1 MPSVKAERP
10 RVVITGL
17 GCVSPLGV
25 DIESTWQGAIEGRS
39 GIRTITRFDP
49 SELPVQFAGEI
60 PGDVNA
66 GDIEPKEL
74 RRLDPFILYAL
85 AAARE
90 AMEDSG
96 LTLEGSTGD
105 RAGTAIGS
113 GIGGL
118 DTLHTNSK
126 AFLKSGHKR
135 VSPFMIPMAIAN
147 LAGGYVSIQ
156 HGLRGPNICHV
167 SACATGAHSIGE
179 AARIIERGDADVMVV
194 GGCESPVNIMGVA
207 GFAAMRALS
216 TRNDEPE
223 KASRPFDV
231 DRDGFVM
238 GEGAGVM
245 VLEPLEAAQA
255 RGAKIYG
262 EVAGY
267 GASADAQFVTMP
279 AEDGEGGRRAMNIA
293 LEDAGID
300 PAAVGYLNAHG
311 TSTPA
316 GDGLECGAIRKVF
329 GSHVDELAVSSTKSM
344 TGHLLGAA
352 GAIEA
357 IFCVR
362 ALQTGLLPPTINLD
376 QVDPECALNHVANK
390 VQQKDIQYAL
400 SNSFGFGGTNASL
413 VFKRWEG

>member
-1 MPSVKAERP
+1 MPSVKAERR

-25 DIESTWQGAIEGRS
+25 DADSTWQGAIEGRS
-39 GIRTITRFDP
+39 GIRTITRFDA

-66 GDIEPKEL
+66 GDIAAKEL
-74 RRLDPFILYAL
+74 RRLDDFILYAL

-96 LTLEGSTGD
+96 LTLEGAAGD

-118 DTLHTNSK
+118 STLHENSK
-126 AFLKSGHKR
+126 AYLKSGAKR

-194 GGCESPVNIMGVA
+194 GGTESPVNVMGIA

-216 TRNDEPE
+216 TRNDEPG
-223 KASRPFDV
+223 KASRPFDA

-238 GEGAGVM
+238 GEGAGVRA
-245 VLEPLEAAQA
+245 LEGLEEAQA
-255 RGAKIYG
+255 RGAKIYA
-262 EVAGY
+262 EVVGY
-267 GASADAQFVTMP
+267 GASADAQYVALP
-279 AEDGEGGRRAMNIA
+279 AANGEGGRRAMSLA
-293 LEDAGID
+293 LDDAGID
-300 PAAVGYLNAHG
+300 PSEIGYLNAHG

-316 GDGLECGAIRKVF
+316 GDGLECGAIRKLF
-329 GSHVDELAVSSTKSM
+329 GSHLDQLSVSSTKSM

-352 GAIEA
+352 GAI
-357 IFCVR
+357 
-362 ALQTGLLPPTINLD
+362 
-376 QVDPECALNHVANK
+376 
-390 VQQKDIQYAL
+390 
-400 SNSFGFGGTNASL
+400 
-413 VFKRWEG
+413 

>member
-1 MPSVKAERP
+1 MPSVRAERR

-25 DIESTWQGAIEGRS
+25 DTESTWQGAIEGRS
-39 GIRTITRFDP
+39 GIRTITRFDV

-66 GDIEPKEL
+66 GELAPKEL
-74 RRLDPFILYAL
+74 RRLDDFILYAL

-90 AMEDSG
+90 AVEDSG
-96 LTLEGSTGD
+96 LSFEGAAGD

-118 DTLHTNSK
+118 STLHENSK
-126 AFLKSGHKR
+126 IFLKSGAKR

-179 AARIIERGDADVMVV
+179 AARVIERGDADVMVV
-194 GGCESPVNIMGVA
+194 GGCEAPVNIMGIA

-216 TRNDEPE
+216 TRNEEPE

-245 VLEPLEAAQA
+245 VLEALEAAQV
-255 RGAKIYG
+255 RGAKIYA
-262 EVAGY
+262 EVVGY
-267 GASADAQFVTMP
+267 GASADAQYVTLP
-279 AEDGEGGRRAMNIA
+279 SDDGEGGRRAMSLA

-300 PAAVGYLNAHG
+300 PSEIGYLNAHG

-316 GDGLECGAIRKVF
+316 GDGVECGAIRRVF
-329 GSHVDELAVSSTKSM
+329 GAHVDQLAVSSTKSM

-352 GAIEA
+352 GAVEA
-357 IFCVR
+357 LFCVR

-376 QVDPECALNHVANK
+376 RVDPECDLNHVANK
-390 VQQKDIQYAL
+390 VRKEEIQYAL
-400 SNSFGFGGTNASL
+400 SNSFGFGGTNACL
-413 VFKRWEG
+413 ILKRWEG